1 MEFLLN
7 LILLIVGFIIL
18 VKGADWFVDSA
29 AGIAHKI
36 GIPELV
42 IGLTLVGF
50 GTSAPELSVS
60 LTSALKMH
68 SAGITIG
75 NVVGSNIMNIVLI
88 LGITALICKIP
99 CQKNSLVLDI
109 PYMLGATVL
118 FIVLGYFGNSFSNVD
133 GYVMVSLLVAYIIIL
148 LVISI
153 KTKTNLF
160 AEEGDEEEEESLKG
174 LKLKLSKIKDSWW
187 FMAILLVVGLA
198 LIIYGSDFVVKSA
211 TGIAK
216 AFGVSDRIIGL
227 TMIAF
232 GTSLPELMTSITAAR
247 KGKTDIAIGNI
258 IGSNIFNILCV
269 AGVTAS
275 FVQISFEGFLT
286 DSFFALGAALLLALL
301 CYLPGHAI
309 KRWGGITM
317 LAGYVAYMAKIFMA
331 QGI

>member
-7 LILLIVGFIIL
+7 LILLIVGFIML

-29 AGIAHKI
+29 AGIAQKI

-42 IGLTLVGF
+42 IGLTLVAF

-109 PYMLGATVL
+109 PYMIGATVL

-133 GYVMVSLLVAYIIIL
+133 GYVMVSLLAVYIVIL

-153 KTKTNLF
+153 RTKTNLF
-160 AEEGDEEEEESLKG
+160 AEENDEEPAENLTG
-174 LKLKLSKIKDSWW
+174 FKLKLSKIKDAWW
-187 FMAILLVVGLA
+187 FMTILLVVGLV

-211 TGIAK
+211 TNIAK

-269 AGVTAS
+269 AGVTAC
-275 FVQISFEGFLT
+275 FIPISFEGFMT
-286 DSFFALGAALLLALL
+286 DSLFALGAALLLALL

-309 KRWGGITM
+309 RRWGGIAM
-317 LAGYVAYMAKIFMA
+317 LTAYVAYMTKLFMA
-331 QGI
+331 

>member
-7 LILLIVGFIIL
+7 LILLIVGFIML

-133 GYVMVSLLVAYIIIL
+133 GYVMVSLLAAYIIIL

-160 AEEGDEEEEESLKG
+160 AEEEDEDSEENLSG
-174 LKLKLSKIKDSWW
+174 LKLKISKIKDAWW
-187 FMAILLVVGLA
+187 FMAILLVVGLV

-211 TGIAK
+211 TAIAK

-232 GTSLPELMTSITAAR
+232 GTSLPELMTSITAAK

-275 FVQISFEGFLT
+275 FVQISFDGFLV

-309 KRWGGITM
+309 KRWGGIAM
-317 LAGYVAYMAKIFMA
+317 LIGYVAYMTKIFMA

>member
-7 LILLIVGFIIL
+7 LILLIVGFIML

-133 GYVMVSLLVAYIIIL
+133 GYVMVSLLAAYIIIL

-160 AEEGDEEEEESLKG
+160 AEEGDEEEAESLTG
-174 LKLKLSKIKDSWW
+174 LKLKLSKIKDAWW
-187 FMAILLVVGLA
+187 FMAILLVVGLV

-211 TGIAK
+211 TAIAK

-232 GTSLPELMTSITAAR
+232 GTSLPELMTSITAAK

-275 FVQISFEGFLT
+275 FVQISFDGFLV

-309 KRWGGITM
+309 KRWGGIAM

>member
-1 MEFLLN
+1 MGLLLN
-7 LILLIVGFIIL
+7 TILLIVGFIML

-29 AGIAHKI
+29 AGIAGKLKV
-36 GIPELV
+36 PELV
-42 IGLTLVGF
+42 IGLTLVAF

-88 LGITALICKIP
+88 LGITSLICKIP

-118 FIVLGYFGNSFSNVD
+118 FIVLGYFGNSFSNTD
-133 GYVMVSLLVAYIIIL
+133 GYLMVSLLAAYIIIL

-160 AEEGDEEEEESLKG
+160 AEEEDEKEEGDLTG
-174 LKLKLSKIKDSWW
+174 LKLKLSKIKDAWW
-187 FMAILLVVGLA
+187 FMAILLVVGLG

-211 TGIAK
+211 TNIAK

-269 AGVTAS
+269 AGVTAC
-275 FVQISFEGFLT
+275 FVPISFEGFMT
-286 DSFFALGAALLLALL
+286 DSLFALGAALLLALL
-301 CYLPGHAI
+301 CYLPGHTI
-309 KRWGGITM
+309 KRSGGISM
-317 LAGYVAYMAKIFMA
+317 LAFYIAYMVKIFMS